1 MKDKVAQ
8 ISTMPPVTADI
19 YVACFC
25 GVTYSYLL
33 LDIESSAAQRD
44 KLTCGVRC
52 GFENCGAL
60 VVPVTGGG

>member
-44 KLTCGVRC
+44 KLTCGRAACGVGLRIAVRWWC
-52 GFENCGAL
+52 Q
-60 VVPVTGGG
+60 